1 MINGALESV
10 LSSSSRE
17 QWTPSHVSVAPA
29 TLTILHQQ
37 VKSWGDQALPRGIES
52 GEEVPVKGCAS
63 VEQG

>member
-37 VKSWGDQALPRGIES
+37 VKTGVGERMAVPCRGGEAGVVEEELPVR
-52 GEEVPVKGCAS
+52 
-63 VEQG
+63 